1 MCIVRVRP
9 QHFTA
14 VDLSTQEAHQGNV
27 KLRETE
33 AKIQR
38 AKEAKE
44 KAERERSE
52 KKSQKRAIEAMM
64 EGGDKEGVMDS
75 LLEALQSGSAF
86 SREGRKKRPARPAGG
101 GSATAAAA
109 DERCWWDG
117 VEGWN
122 GVASGFFS
130 VRPHTNCESV
140 AKDGYPS
147 RVHI

>member
-1 MCIVRVRP
+1 MWCLPRGWPVAAA
-9 QHFTA
+9 H
-14 VDLSTQEAHQGNV
+14 LSLCHLLQEAHQANV

-101 GSATAAAA
+101 APGRS
-109 DERCWWDG
+109 CWALGRRNGRPLWDG
-117 VEGWN
+117 DGEP
-122 GVASGFFS
+122 SG
-130 VRPHTNCESV
+130 P
-140 AKDGYPS
+140 
-147 RVHI
+147 

>member
-1 MCIVRVRP
+1 M
-9 QHFTA
+9 
-14 VDLSTQEAHQGNV
+14 

-101 GSATAAAA
+101 GAGCS
-109 DERCWWDG
+109 CWGGGTGGHWWEGDG
-117 VEGWN
+117 EP
-122 GVASGFFS
+122 SG
-130 VRPHTNCESV
+130 P
-140 AKDGYPS
+140 
-147 RVHI
+147 